1 MRQHFLVQLVGTSFQ
16 HCFLTS
22 SMEKGKIDYRMNFV
36 FLSLVVRYVLPHY
49 YKIIIIII
57 QISILRVDDSVPSW

>member
-1 MRQHFLVQLVGTSFQ
+1 MRQHFLVPPVGTSFQ

-22 SMEKGKIDYRMNFV
+22 SMEKGKIDYGMNFV
-36 FLSLVVRYVLPHY
+36 YLSLVVSYVLPHC
-49 YKIIIIII
+49 YKIIIFI